1 MGRKNI
7 VVDEQEIDSPR
18 GGLSGGDTT
27 MLFFDI
33 VIIVFV
39 IIVIT
44 SVASIDMNMINAD
57 LDLGLG
63 LTLVFKA
70 LSSGSK
76 TMDIGL

>member
-57 LDLGLG
+57 LDLGLEICLHG
-63 LTLVFKA
+63 PELW
-70 LSSGSK
+70 
-76 TMDIGL
+76 I

>member
-1 MGRKNI
+1 M
-7 VVDEQEIDSPR
+7 DEQEIDSPR

-33 VIIVFV
+33 VII
-39 IIVIT
+39 T
-44 SVASIDMNMINAD
+44 CVAIIDMNMIDAD

-63 LTLVFKA
+63 LTLVLRA

>member
-33 VIIVFV
+33 VIIV
-39 IIVIT
+39 IT
-44 SVASIDMNMINAD
+44 SVAIIDMNMINAD

-76 TMDIGL
+76 TMDLGL

>member
-33 VIIVFV
+33 VIIV
-39 IIVIT
+39 IT
-44 SVASIDMNMINAD
+44 SVAIIDMNMINAD

-63 LTLVFKA
+63 LTLVFRA

-76 TMDIGL
+76 TMDLGL